1 MEAKLTPSR
10 SLFNKEVV
18 SSDESSESSSDGDTQ
33 IRLGK
38 TDWGAQDTVILPG
51 PTTQSNRSSGRG
63 SLPGAGGRAAGGR
76 LREGVDH

>member
-51 PTTQSNRSSGRG
+51 PTTRSPSDHLYHPPAGPGLRPWRSST
-63 SLPGAGGRAAGGR
+63 
-76 LREGVDH
+76 